1 AGNPYRAPEGPGT
14 AGGERRDGLI
24 HGCPLD
30 WLARSPTTG
39 GARPHRRAIAG
50 QNEGLTLL
58 TQRQREAKS
67 SPVSKQFQGYP
78 TVAKAELGTKRV
90 CPVTGRKFY
99 DLNKDPVISPYTGEI
114 V

>member
-1 AGNPYRAPEGPGT
+1 MAPSAGPVLPR
-14 AGGERRDGLI
+14 
-24 HGCPLD
+24 
-30 WLARSPTTG
+30 G
-39 GARPHRRAIAG
+39 GATRHWAVPAG
-50 QNEGLTLL
+50 QIEGLALL
-58 TQRQREAKS
+58 TRRQREAKS

-114 V
+114 VPICQTFG